1 MLNVDLSIVVRAAS
15 LASFALWITLFP
27 ASGVWGQ
34 VYEGREIPGP
44 AEIQDS
50 FRVAVVGKNEIP
62 QLLRDAFVAADDP
75 NFFQLPSHQTVFTE
89 QIVKSEFLPF
99 AEKST
104 IRKQRIRL
112 ISLEIEATLSLDE
125 ILNWYMNRVW
135 LGGGCYGVA
144 DAAFAYFGKK
154 LSALSIGEAAF
165 MAALP
170 KYATILSRPESYGRA
185 IKARNRVIEAML
197 ILDYI
202 PSHAA
207 SKEKELEL
215 VISYPLSDCGRQ

>member
-1 MLNVDLSIVVRAAS
+1 MLTIDLSIVVRAARS
-15 LASFALWITLFP
+15 ASFALWITLVP
-27 ASGVWGQ
+27 ACGAWGQ
-34 VYEGREIPGP
+34 VYEGREIPST

-50 FRVAVVGKNEIP
+50 YRVAVVGRDEIP
-62 QLLRDAFVAADDP
+62 QLLRYAFVAADDP

-112 ISLEIEATLSLDE
+112 ISLDIEATLSHDE

-144 DAAFAYFGKK
+144 DAAIAYFGKK
-154 LSALSIGEAAF
+154 LSALSIGEAAY

-170 KYATILSRPESYGRA
+170 KYATILSRPESYDRA
-185 IKARNRVIEAML
+185 IEARNRVIEAMQL
-197 ILDYI
+197 LDYI
-202 PSHAA
+202 PSQAA
-207 SKEKELEL
+207 SEEKELEL
-215 VISYPLSDCGRQ
+215 VISYPLSDCRRQ